1 MVPAVPA
8 PPAGR
13 VVLSPRLAAVAAL
26 VPAGGVVA
34 DIGTDHGQLP
44 AFLVQSGRV
53 ARAVGVDDKAAPLAV
68 AQGLGATLGLGAALT
83 YQRGWGCAELH
94 GIDTVT
100 VAGMGGPLIARI
112 VAGARAAGAR
122 QLVLQPNIGD
132 ADLRAWLD
140 ENGWTLTVEALVT
153 DRGRRFVIL
162 AAVAGPAIGLDTVDR
177 AYGPAHL
184 HRDLA
189 AFAARLDAE
198 EARLTEVLARHGGA
212 RAEAAIR
219 DQLDVVEAARGR
231 LVEEAGSGE
240 RGAGSRKPENQEG
253 RKAGRKE
260 SRKEEAGSRKPE
272 NQEGRKEGK
281 QEGGSRKPEAGESGR
296 QE

>member
-1 MVPAVPA
+1 MVP
-8 PPAGR
+8 

-44 AFLVQSGRV
+44 AFLVQTGRV

-68 AQGLGATLGLGAALT
+68 AQRLGATLGLGAALT
-83 YQRGWGCAELH
+83 YQRGWGCADLH

-140 ENGWTLTVEALVT
+140 ENGWALTVEALVT

-162 AAVAGPAIGLDTVDR
+162 AAVAGASAGLDAVDR

-184 HRDLA
+184 HRDLPA
-189 AFAARLDAE
+189 LAARLDAE
-198 EARLTEVLARHGGA
+198 EARLTEVLTRHGGA

-219 DQLDVVEAARGR
+219 DQLDLVEAARAR
-231 LVEEAGSGE
+231 LVRAVSASPEAGH
-240 RGAGSRKPENQEG
+240 RKPGTEH
-253 RKAGRKE
+253 RTP
-260 SRKEEAGSRKPE
+260 EA
-272 NQEGRKEGK
+272 
-281 QEGGSRKPEAGESGR
+281 GSRKPEAGESGR